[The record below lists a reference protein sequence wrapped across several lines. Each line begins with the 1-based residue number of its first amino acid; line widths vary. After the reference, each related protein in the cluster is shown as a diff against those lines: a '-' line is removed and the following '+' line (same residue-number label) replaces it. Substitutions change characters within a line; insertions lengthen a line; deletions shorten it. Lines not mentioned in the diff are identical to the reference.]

1 MLLSNRRNFRT
12 LVIQENRKINIFFSD
27 EETHKILKILKI
39 SFFLTQ
45 FIYLTVCSLSATRL
59 PAYPAKRTNKQ
70 YSFSFYF
77 YSIFSAIVT
86 LIYLFIYTI
95 QSHQIMR

>member
-1 MLLSNRRNFRT
+1 MLLSNHRNFRT
-12 LVIQENRKINIFFSD
+12 LVIQENRKINIFFS
-27 EETHKILKILKI
+27 EETHKIFKI

>member
-59 PAYPAKRTNKQ
+59 PAYPARRTNNIVFL
-70 YSFSFYF
+70 SISTAYF
-77 YSIFSAIVT
+77 R
-86 LIYLFIYTI
+86 LLL
-95 QSHQIMR
+95 H